1 MMVIILVIMELV
13 HKFPEK
19 KEERIREINQ
29 LIFLFFIQLPQLVI
43 SHDYS
48 VARSGDL

>member
-1 MMVIILVIMELV
+1 MMVIVLVIMELV

-29 LIFLFFIQLPQLVI
+29 LIFLFFIKLPQLVI
-43 SHDYS
+43 SHEIKIFYIF
-48 VARSGDL
+48 L